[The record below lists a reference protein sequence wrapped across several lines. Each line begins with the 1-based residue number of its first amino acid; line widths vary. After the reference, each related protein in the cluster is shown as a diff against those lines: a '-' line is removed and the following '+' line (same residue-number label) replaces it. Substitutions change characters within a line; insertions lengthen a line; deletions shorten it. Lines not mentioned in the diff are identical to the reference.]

1 MTKPKVSNVAYQY
14 WVGHKKLFTKPT
26 GKGATWTNEHTNNN
40 PNDGNLFLYGKNTG
54 VKHNGRTLF
63 WVDGV
68 DAANAGAADGRI
80 DYNVTSYNEALEKV
94 KKYKNTNVSH

>member
-14 WVGHKKLFTKPT
+14 WVSHKKLFTKPT